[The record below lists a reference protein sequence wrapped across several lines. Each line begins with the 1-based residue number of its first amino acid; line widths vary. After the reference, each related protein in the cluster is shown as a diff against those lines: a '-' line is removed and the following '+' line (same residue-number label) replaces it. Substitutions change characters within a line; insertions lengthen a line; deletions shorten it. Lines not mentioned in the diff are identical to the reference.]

1 MDQVEE
7 MVIVGGG
14 ICGLATA
21 LALHRKGIKSVVLE
35 KSESLRASG
44 AGITIQTNGW
54 RALDELGVASNLR
67 LTALPLQLGQQDI
80 WLANGK
86 QREIPL
92 GIGETRCLRRSEL
105 ITSLAESLPPGTIH
119 LGCQI
124 LSIALDPLSSYSIIQ
139 LQNGSAI
146 KAKVLI
152 GCDGANSVVA
162 DFLGLKPTKF
172 LSLSEVRGYTE
183 YPSGHGFRNGFVQIR
198 GDDSII
204 GRIPID
210 NKLVYWFMN
219 QKANPKVSVVA
230 KDPELI
236 QQLTLESIKGFPPE
250 IVDMVKNSDLESLSI
265 TRLRYR
271 APWDI
276 LQGSFRKGTVTV
288 AGDAMHVM
296 GPFLG
301 QGGSAGIEDAIV
313 LARCLS
319 QKMHE
324 FDITTNG
331 RQVLVHKV
339 EEALDQYVK
348 ERRMRLVRL
357 STQTYVNGLLLKN
370 PPLLV
375 RFVCNILM
383 MVLFSNSTAHT
394 QYDCGHL

>member
-1 MDQVEE
+1 M
-7 MVIVGGG
+7 
-14 ICGLATA
+14 
-21 LALHRKGIKSVVLE
+21 
-35 KSESLRASG
+35 
-44 AGITIQTNGW
+44 
-54 RALDELGVASNLR
+54 
-67 LTALPLQLGQQDI
+67 
-80 WLANGK
+80 
-86 QREIPL
+86 
-92 GIGETRCLRRSEL
+92 
-105 ITSLAESLPPGTIH
+105 
-119 LGCQI
+119 
-124 LSIALDPLSSYSIIQ
+124 
-139 LQNGSAI
+139 
-146 KAKVLI
+146 
-152 GCDGANSVVA
+152 
-162 DFLGLKPTKF
+162 
-172 LSLSEVRGYTE
+172 
-183 YPSGHGFRNGFVQIR
+183 
-198 GDDSII
+198 
-204 GRIPID
+204 
-210 NKLVYWFMN
+210 
-219 QKANPKVSVVA
+219 VA

-357 STQTYVNGLLLKN
+357 STQTYLNGLLLKN